1 MRQVNAEFLN
11 VGTFLKALI
20 KRTEH
25 EGLVD
30 DSLIDMSEVSRAT
43 SWILVCLL
51 EEFASLLALNSDRQL
66 GWRAVHVHHK
76 RNLALERSASDD
88 GMVVEIDL

>member
-25 EGLVD
+25 KGLVD

-43 SWILVCLL
+43 SWILVRLL
-51 EEFASLLALNSDRQL
+51 EEFASLLALNSDR
-66 GWRAVHVHHK
+66 
-76 RNLALERSASDD
+76 
-88 GMVVEIDL
+88 

>member
-25 EGLVD
+25 KGLVD

-43 SWILVCLL
+43 S
-51 EEFASLLALNSDRQL
+51 
-66 GWRAVHVHHK
+66 
-76 RNLALERSASDD
+76 
-88 GMVVEIDL
+88 